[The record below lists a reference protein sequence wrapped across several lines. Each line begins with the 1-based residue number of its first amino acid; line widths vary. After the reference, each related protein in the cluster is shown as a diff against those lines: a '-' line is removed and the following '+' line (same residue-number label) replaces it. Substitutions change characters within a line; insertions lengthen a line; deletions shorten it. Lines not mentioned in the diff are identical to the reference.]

1 MAICTGASLSFYFGL
16 VVDFCSHVLR
26 TCLSSSIFHFP
37 QFANFQNPKGG
48 FGFSVLVLGACW
60 WFLVPGGT
68 FPVGFLIFA
77 TAVKRGEPTLAP
89 IVFIALL
96 CALLISGSTCT
107 PLFKCCCVFRLC
119 LLWRFGINKPSAGLL
134 IFPGLASL
142 LLCLLGI
149 FEAFGAVC
157 VLAVCV
163 GLFCLATGTIR
174 YWGAPFLLCCWFPLV
189 LACALG
195 WRVMLRLL
203 VPVTSRYQPSN
214 TTGAV
219 LCCCDYLV
227 LVNSGTWI
235 DRDPFD

>member
-149 FEAFGAVC
+149 FETFGLFVC
-157 VLAVCV
+157 LRSVLAFSVLPLVPFGTGVLPFCFVAGFPWFWLVPWDDVWCLGCWYQWPV
-163 GLFCLATGTIR
+163 GTSPVI
-174 YWGAPFLLCCWFPLV
+174 PLV
-189 LACALG
+189 LFC
-195 WRVMLRLL
+195 V
-203 VPVTSRYQPSN
+203 VVTIWY
-214 TTGAV
+214 
-219 LCCCDYLV
+219 
-227 LVNSGTWI
+227 W
-235 DRDPFD
+235 